1 MNEKGMTLIE
11 ILASIVIL
19 SIIIVS
25 MLTMIVQS
33 SQSNTISKK
42 IMSATYV
49 AESTMEELNG
59 TVAQSTDLAT
69 TFPIELNKLTKSD
82 GNPKYTLTTLV
93 NPNCQTNCKSF
104 ETTVPGYY
112 VYIELTSPPPITKVN
127 STTANRLV
135 NIIVRVKKNK
145 TTAKIEAQMEMLLS
159 WKKV

>member
-49 AESTMEELNG
+49 AESAMEELNG
-59 TVAQSTDLAT
+59 TVAQSTDLTT

-82 GNPKYTLTTLV
+82 GNPKYTLIV
-93 NPNCQTNCKSF
+93 NPDCQTICKSF

-127 STTANRLV
+127 TTTGNRLV
-135 NIIVRVKKNK
+135 NVIVRVKKNK